1 MAGIEAL
8 VRLQS
13 RAVAAEKLVAMLRLQ
28 IKESKVGLFKIH
40 PENEK

>member
-8 VRLQS
+8 ARLQS

-28 IKESKVGLFKIH
+28 IKESKV
-40 PENEK
+40 

>member
-13 RAVAAEKLVAMLRLQ
+13 RAAAAEKLVAMLRQQ
-28 IKESKVGLFKIH
+28 IKESKVRFFIRSKI
-40 PENEK
+40 